1 MDPAGL
7 TVAPVVPLPSPGHA
21 VGGFAIRSPTLP
33 PASHT
38 NAWWVGGPGGLLL
51 DPGCADE
58 TTLGGLRAALDPD
71 PPAAIL
77 LTHHHIDHVAGAAA
91 LARGLGLPIWAH
103 PATAARVPFAVDRTL
118 EDGEELEIGD
128 RSWEVLHTPGHAPG
142 HLCLRHGELLLAGD
156 MVAGV
161 GTILIEPEDG
171 DLDQYLASLERLARS
186 GAGRLLPAHG
196 PWIDDGPRAL
206 RALVAHRHARSSRI
220 LAGLEAGPASAEQL
234 VAAAYAELGPMVGE
248 PAFRAIAARQ
258 ILSHLRWLR
267 ARGQVRGP
275 ARADPGEPWERT

>member
-1 MDPAGL
+1 MEPS
-7 TVAPVVPLPSPGHA
+7 VPLPSPGHG
-21 VGGFAIRSPTLP
+21 VGGFAVRSPTLP

-51 DPGCADE
+51 DPGCVDE
-58 TTLGGLRAALDPD
+58 PTLDGLRAALAPA

-91 LARGLGLPIWAH
+91 LAGALGLPIWAH
-103 PATAARVPFAVDRTL
+103 PATAARLPFPIDRAL
-118 EDGEELEIGD
+118 DDGDALEIDG
-128 RSWEVLHTPGHAPG
+128 RIWEVLHTPGHAPG
-142 HLCLRHGELLLAGD
+142 HLCLKHGELLLAGD

-171 DLDQYLASLERLARS
+171 DLGQYLASLERLALS
-186 GAGRLLPAHG
+186 GAARLLPAHG
-196 PWIDDGPRAL
+196 PWIDDGPRAI
-206 RALVAHRHARSSRI
+206 RALVAHRHARSDKI

-234 VAAAYAELGPMVGE
+234 VAAAYAELGPVVHE

-267 ARGQVRGP
+267 GRGQVRGP
-275 ARADPGEPWERT
+275 AQADLAEPWERR